1 MITANKHFR
10 DVFGHKM
17 YKASISLDVTCPN
30 RDGSKGVGGCIF
42 CSEGGS
48 GEFAAYCGNTS
59 VPDQIKEAIA
69 QVKKKAGT
77 DAGYIAYF
85 QSFTSTY
92 CSPSYLKKAM
102 DEASLCEGI
111 EAVSV
116 ATRPDCLGGD
126 ILDVLKRQAE
136 KMPLYVELGLQTSND
151 ETAKLINRCYE
162 TIEYIEAVKKLK
174 SIGANVITHIIFG
187 LPGETKDM
195 MMESVKTAVDAG
207 SDGYKF
213 TCLYVLCNTPL
224 EKLWEDNKIA
234 ILEMEEYFDIVEAAI
249 AILPDN
255 AVVHR
260 FTGDGPKKIL
270 IAPLWTKNKRQV
282 VNYINRR
289 FGL

>member
-1 MITANKHFR
+1 MITANKYFR
-10 DVFGHKM
+10 DRFGHKM
-17 YKASISLDVTCPN
+17 YKASIAVNVTCPN
-30 RDGSKGVGGCIF
+30 RDGSKGTGGCIF

-48 GEFAAYCGNTS
+48 GEFAARGDNS
-59 VPDQIKEAIA
+59 VTEQIKKAID
-69 QVKKKAGT
+69 QVKDKAGK

-92 CSPSYLKKAM
+92 CSACYLENVLS
-102 DEASLCEGI
+102 EASSCEGI

-116 ATRPDCLGGD
+116 ATRPDCLGPE
-126 ILDVLKRQAE
+126 ILEVLSRQAK
-136 KMPLYVELGLQTSND
+136 KMPLFVELGLQTASD
-151 ETAKLINRCYE
+151 KTAEFINRCYKTE
-162 TIEYIEAVKKLK
+162 EYTEAVKDLK
-174 SIGANVITHIIFG
+174 AIGANVITHIIFG

-195 MMESVKTAVDAG
+195 MMDTVRTGVNAG

-213 TCLYVLCNTPL
+213 TCLYVLENTLL
-224 EKLWEDNKIA
+224 EKFWRENKVE
-234 ILEMEEYFDIVEAAI
+234 ILEMEEYFDIVEEALKL
-249 AILPDN
+249 LPED

-270 IAPLWTKNKRQV
+270 LAPEWTKNKRQV